1 MLCKLLSCKLH
12 GKGILS
18 LGSWTL
24 EDPQMGTGVGGI
36 TGFPGTTE
44 EAVSGFPWETL
55 TVRIPPS
62 WLFSRKMHLLLT
74 SEAQTYHDRETGGHL
89 NSLLI

>member
-44 EAVSGFPWETL
+44 EAVSGFP
-55 TVRIPPS
+55 
-62 WLFSRKMHLLLT
+62 
-74 SEAQTYHDRETGGHL
+74 
-89 NSLLI
+89 